1 MFDEGPENFTFEIIE
16 DCERAK
22 LDEKERYW
30 IEFYRAMEF
39 GYNMRCG

>member
-16 DCERAK
+16 DCERTK
-22 LDEKERYW
+22 LDEKEKYW